1 MKDDIPIDTECYIIS
16 SRNCYL
22 SASRLLNCWGG
33 TKPDKYTRWR
43 FIATEEKDVYQIKCY
58 NDRYLTRKK
67 GGIIELHSKER
78 QNETTWKIKKLHK
91 RGVHG
96 PVYSFCVKENYLVCM
111 ATGWIH
117 AKTKQCTESEYW
129 MITTK
134 CSSIQLDGPSG
145 RRYACYV
152 AGGGFIAAAGIA
164 AVTVLV
170 LGAGKDGKEIKLP
183 DFLNPGSKPKN
194 QQRAFLPISD
204 NYGSQEVQSD
214 KNSTEESK
222 KNVLETIGKGAL
234 TAVAMVNAH
243 GDEVISAVEKIQK
256 GAGIIGIPGFRT
268 ETEER
273 DVTSRFI
280 TQDDDDDDPEYD
292 SDKETV
298 KDTESV
304 EEGPIKESTDS
315 DESADSKKRSS
326 GSGGRVSLAAAAGV
340 VSHDARAVTSGAKKP
355 EKGVADASE
364 GQTKRPS
371 FSLDDDKNSCPEES
385 PAPTQAK
392 SLTSAKTSP
401 PVKHRIQLDTMA
413 STSSKE
419 DLTEKKEQSMKNI
432 LVVGKSGSG
441 KSTLCSMLLQQDLFS
456 KNLRPI
462 NNSATSSTECEIVR
476 GSRWTVCDTPGL
488 GDSYDDDDGKT
499 DAALKPIVE
508 ALRNDPLKFHYI
520 AYVVKQGRLCP
531 SEHAEPFKLFKS
543 TFADA
548 EANFILIITHCEDS
562 SWIIEN
568 KQGIIDIFGNMP
580 ITFCDFPFN
589 PKQPEK
595 RQDERLQ
602 SFTEFENDLLSFD
615 NTAVLPL
622 TSSGSVPTPVIHG
635 VAGEK
640 SPVGSQAM

>member
-33 TKPDKYTRWR
+33 TIPDKYTQWR

-67 GGIIELHSKER
+67 IGFIELHSKER

-164 AVTVLV
+164 AITVLV

-204 NYGSQEVQSD
+204 NYESQEVQSD
-214 KNSTEESK
+214 NNSTEESK

-234 TAVAMVNAH
+234 KAVAMVNAH

-256 GAGIIGIPGFRT
+256 GAGIIGIPGFRS

-273 DVTSRFI
+273 DLTSRFI
-280 TQDDDDDDPEYD
+280 TQDDDGDDPEYD
-292 SDKETV
+292 SDEKTA
-298 KDTESV
+298 KDTESA
-304 EEGPIKESTDS
+304 EEGPIKESADS
-315 DESADSKKRSS
+315 DESSQE
-326 GSGGRVSLAAAAGV
+326 
-340 VSHDARAVTSGAKKP
+340 AR
-355 EKGVADASE
+355 KGVADASE

-371 FSLDDDKNSCPEES
+371 FSLDDDKNSCPEEN

-392 SLTSAKTSP
+392 ALTSAKINP
-401 PVKHRIQLDTMA
+401 PVKHRIQLDTIA
-413 STSSKE
+413 PSSGKE
-419 DLTEKKEQSMKNI
+419 DLAEKKEQSMKNI

-441 KSTLCSMLLQQDLFS
+441 KSTLCSMLLQRDLFS

-462 NNSATSSTECEIVR
+462 NNSATSSTECEVVR
-476 GSRWTVCDTPGL
+476 GSRWTICDTPGL

-531 SEHAEPFKLFKS
+531 KEHAEPFKLFKS

-562 SWIIEN
+562 SWIVEN